1 MEVFVRL
8 LSITLVLM
16 ALLQTTVLQNLS
28 LNVEE
33 DIKMANDNFL
43 VKCTLSNT
51 TERNVQLKWYNPN
64 NDLIVES
71 KFPSISIRN
80 DGLSS
85 KLILKELKTSDAGVY
100 ACRAE
105 VNGKKLEANT
115 ILKIY
120 RPLGF
125 SSCKAEQQPIIYTDA
140 RIRCTATGDPAP
152 KIQWR
157 HKSKKIITA
166 GRYEVQADGLVIK
179 NITKDDNGEYILEA
193 EIVTKSSYDE
203 KSILVKVVVP
213 PKISKPPEVSKPVEG
228 SELSLSCKATGDPN
242 PRYMWFKNNQELTDP
257 RFEIDSIG
265 GKLKVSNV
273 KKSDG
278 GKYKCMAINV
288 GGNDTATAQVTILV
302 PPTVEIPQTKDGKE
316 GESITLVCKGK
327 GVPVPSLTWQ
337 RSNDAPFPIGEKS
350 NGVLVEETKNQP
362 EKELT
367 LTIASLTAEHAD
379 NYTCIGDNEAGNDAK
394 RTYLR
399 VEYKPVFINTPKIA
413 YNWMGNK
420 ANITCTAKSYPKA
433 IISWKRGKN
442 DIGDSDT
449 YKIFKIEGQEQMTS
463 LLQVKVTPSNEKSV
477 FTDYKCIA
485 LSIRDESEITI
496 ILKKA
501 VVPKRPSKV
510 NVLDPTPTTITLV
523 INPPESDGGIPV
535 TQYHITQVASGSET
549 KTEKDI
555 PVTEPSKPQT
565 VILEYLTPNTK
576 YQLKVFAGNRVGLS
590 TTSVDLSSETPNIR
604 APFDVI
610 ITSNRYGTSP
620 QSYRVT
626 WDEPRTG
633 GADIVSYSI
642 QYRMVHI
649 TEKEPWAV
657 DNSKE
662 NGDYMTRTVEGKTSA
677 LLTNLKADTHYEVQ
691 VVAVNKV
698 GGSAPRP
705 VIIVTK
711 KQNNLDPEEPSKSI
725 IENKE
730 VPITAAS
737 TGISSGG
744 VAGLIIALIL
754 IILIIL
760 DLICYFKFEKGVTM
774 FLVSTCKKGSSAKD
788 KSTDV
793 EAGASQETTLL
804 TDKQQK
810 EEVEQAGEENK
821 EAATEEG
828 VTDEKKPL
836 KNEDTDDD
844 LKKDQTDKIN
854 TEDTKCEDIMSKES

>member
-1 MEVFVRL
+1 MEVTVRL

-28 LNVEE
+28 LNVDENT
-33 DIKMANDNFL
+33 KMANDNFL
-43 VKCTLSNT
+43 VQCTLSNT
-51 TERNVQLKWYNPN
+51 TERNIELKWYNPN

-71 KFPSISIRN
+71 KLIKIRKEPPF
-80 DGLSS
+80 SS

-105 VNGKKLEANT
+105 VNGKKLEAIT
-115 ILKIY
+115 TLKIY

-125 SSCKAEQQPIIYTDA
+125 SNCEEVQQPIIYKDA
-140 RIRCTATGDPAP
+140 KIRCTATGDPAP
-152 KIQWR
+152 KIQWK
-157 HKSKKIITA
+157 HKLKKIITA
-166 GRYEVQADGLVIK
+166 GRYEVDADGLIIK
-179 NITKDDNGEYILEA
+179 NITEADNGEYVLEA
-193 EIVTKSSYDE
+193 EIVSKSSYDE
-203 KSILVKVVVP
+203 KSIIVKVVVP

-228 SELSLSCKATGDPN
+228 SELSLSCKASGDPN
-242 PRYMWFKNNQELTDP
+242 PKYMWFKNDQELS
-257 RFEIDSIG
+257 DSRIEMDNIA

-278 GKYKCMAINV
+278 GKYKCVAYNI
-288 GGNDTATAQVTILV
+288 GGNDSATAEVTILV
-302 PPTVEIPQTKDGKE
+302 PPSVEIPRSGDGKE

-337 RSNDAPFPIGEKS
+337 RSNDAPFPIGEEL
-350 NGVLVEETKNQP
+350 NGVLVKETKNRP
-362 EKELT
+362 DKELT
-367 LTIASLTAEHAD
+367 LTIASLKASDAD
-379 NYTCIGDNEAGNDAK
+379 NYTCFGDNEAGNDAK

-399 VEYKPVFINTPKIA
+399 VEYKPVFINTPTTA

-433 IISWKRGKN
+433 IISWKRDKEE
-442 DIGDSDT
+442 IKGDTET

-463 LLQVKVTPSNEKSV
+463 LLQVKVTPSNENSV
-477 FTDYKCIA
+477 FTDYKCKA
-485 LSIRDESEITI
+485 FSIRDSTEITI
-496 ILKKA
+496 TLKKA
-501 VVPKRPSKV
+501 VVPKRPVKV
-510 NVLDPTPTTITLV
+510 NALDPTPTTITLV
-523 INPPESDGGIPV
+523 ISPPESDGGIPV
-535 TQYHITQVASGSET
+535 TQYHITQVTSGSDKKE
-549 KTEKDI
+549 EKDV
-555 PVTEPSKPQT
+555 PVPEPSKTQR
-565 VILEYLTPNTK
+565 VVLENLTPKTK

-590 TTSVDLSSETPNIR
+590 TTSYDLSSETPNIR
-604 APFDVI
+604 KPFDVF
-610 ITSNRYGTSP
+610 ITSDRYGTSP
-620 QSYRVT
+620 HSYQVT
-626 WDEPRTG
+626 WDKPRTG

-642 QYRMVHI
+642 QYRKVHI
-649 TEKEPWAV
+649 KEKEPWVV
-657 DNSKE
+657 DGSKE
-662 NGDYMTRTVEGKTSA
+662 NGDYMTKTVQGKTSA
-677 LLTNLKADTHYEVQ
+677 VIRNLESNTYYEFQ
-691 VVAVNKV
+691 VVATNKV
-698 GGSAPRP
+698 GNSNPRP

-711 KQNNLDPEEPSKSI
+711 KGNILDPGQTSKSI
-725 IENKE
+725 SDSIENKE
-730 VPITAAS
+730 VPLTAAS

-793 EAGASQETTLL
+793 EAGAS
-804 TDKQQK
+804 
-810 EEVEQAGEENK
+810 
-821 EAATEEG
+821 
-828 VTDEKKPL
+828 EKKPL

>member
-71 KFPSISIRN
+71 KFISIRN

-350 NGVLVEETKNQP
+350 NGVLVEETKNRP

-433 IISWKRGKN
+433 IISWKRGK
-442 DIGDSDT
+442 DEIGDSDT

-485 LSIRDESEITI
+485 VSIRDQSEITI
-496 ILKKA
+496 TLKKA
-501 VVPKRPSKV
+501 VVPKSPSKV

-535 TQYHITQVASGSET
+535 TQYHIIQVASGSET

-604 APFDVI
+604 EPFDVI

-711 KQNNLDPEEPSKSI
+711 KLDTGSRITDSTASFNCNSHLLMAGECEENI
-725 IENKE
+725 ALENKE

-793 EAGASQETTLL
+793 EAGAS
-804 TDKQQK
+804 
-810 EEVEQAGEENK
+810 
-821 EAATEEG
+821 
-828 VTDEKKPL
+828 EKKPL